1 MNLSNLNR
9 VTGRSCILYSSIKKY
24 VSIKYHG
31 EQIWQMDLENDFRSH
46 VNILSGGSYRKYNSD
61 GTKTKHFFADGAIGP
76 I

>member
-9 VTGRSCILYSSIKKY
+9 VAGSSSILYSSIKKY

-31 EQIWQMDLENDFRSH
+31 EQIWQMDLEDDFHSH
-46 VNILSGGSYRKYNSD
+46 VNVLSNGSYRKYNSD
-61 GTKTKHFFADGAIGP
+61 GTKTNHFFADGDIGP